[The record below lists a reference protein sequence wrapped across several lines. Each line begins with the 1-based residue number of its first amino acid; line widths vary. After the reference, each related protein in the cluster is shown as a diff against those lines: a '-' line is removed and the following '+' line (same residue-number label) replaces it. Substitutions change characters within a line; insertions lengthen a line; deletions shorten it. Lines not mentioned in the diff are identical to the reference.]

1 MESRQPVSAARK
13 YGGEMYGGRSS
24 YMKSKELALN
34 SDEDNLHDSLSDEG
48 MLSILM
54 LLAWFTF
61 SRDVHKT

>member
-54 LLAWFTF
+54 LLA
-61 SRDVHKT
+61 